1 MQLYH
6 TFISYSRADGEFA
19 LKLANDLRVAGVNI
33 WLDQLDIPPG
43 ARWDRAVEDA
53 LETCGRLLIIL
64 SPTSADSENVQDEIG
79 VAFDNN
85 KPIVPILCKPC
96 DVPMR
101 LRRLQYIDFTKDYE
115 QGLKTLLTV
124 MKLPVTAPEGGAA
137 TAASASSAGAGQA
150 GTESKPGYTASP
162 PPEAKP
168 ASSLMSR
175 RNLLIALGGAALV
188 VLLIWIFSGDSG
200 TDDAEGTSQPV
211 AAASPS
217 AATQES
223 PAAGEVPCESASK
236 VHSAREETGAAS
248 ITITNHSD
256 EALSVYWIDYDGK
269 QEKYDALPPDKSV
282 SYDSYKGHFWLV
294 KDPQGKCLKLYEAPG
309 SFVIE

>member
-19 LKLANDLRVAGVNI
+19 LKLANDLRSAGVNI

-64 SPTSADSENVQDEIG
+64 SPTSAGSENVQDEIG

-85 KPIVPILCKPC
+85 KPIIPILCKPC

-124 MKLPVTAPEGGAA
+124 MKLPITAPEGGAA
-137 TAASASSAGAGQA
+137 AVAPAASAGAGQA
-150 GTESKPGYTASP
+150 GTESKLGYTASP
-162 PPEAKP
+162 PLEAKP
-168 ASSLMSR
+168 TSSLMSR
-175 RNLLIALGGAALV
+175 RNLLIALGGAVLV
-188 VLLIWIFSGDSG
+188 VLLIWIFGGDSG

-223 PAAGEVPCESASK
+223 PATGGLPCERVSQ
-236 VHSAREETGAAS
+236 VHSARVETPPVRIA
-248 ITITNHSD
+248 ITNHRN
-256 EALSVYWIDYDGK
+256 EIISVYWINFDGEE
-269 QEKYDALPPDKSV
+269 EKKADIDPGEDV
-282 SYDSYKGHFWLV
+282 SQSTYTGHFWV
-294 KDPQGKCLKLYEAPG
+294 IRDQQGNCLKLYEAPG
-309 SFVIE
+309 AFVIE